1 MDKFFANLIQI
12 IISYKVQF
20 DQSFNKLFSIPV
32 NLMLKHL
39 IMISFKFYLKDAM
52 SIFEIIK
59 Q

>member
-20 DQSFNKLFSIPV
+20 DQSYNKLFNIPV

-39 IMISFKFYLKDAM
+39 IMILFKSYLKDAM